1 VRFVPVET
9 EKIVATTIPT
19 ATSIPTPRK
28 IEKLAYRM
36 FTERVDI
43 PEDQKIMVTSAKRV
57 NR

>member
-1 VRFVPVET
+1 VET
-9 EKIVATTIPT
+9 EKIVATTIT

-43 PEDQKIMVTSAKRV
+43 PED
-57 NR
+57 